1 MVTRKTCSGAGT
13 STGAPARAGLQ
24 KGPAVCQGWSNL
36 EKSSLLKN
44 ADEATAE
51 ALSEGASRC
60 REEGLRVFRWC
71 VRTTEFWRK
80 ENQKWERNS
89 FLAAITLAVS
99 PQFLYDNNEQCTS
112 WQKGNVYRVQFQ
124 YHRAKKG
131 RVGAERINL

>member
-60 REEGLRVFRWC
+60 REDGLRVFRWC
-71 VRTTEFWRK
+71 VEKGEPEVGKEF
-80 ENQKWERNS
+80 
-89 FLAAITLAVS
+89 LPAAITWQCLPSSSMTTMNSAPAGKREMFTGS
-99 PQFLYDNNEQCTS
+99 NSNTTEQR
-112 WQKGNVYRVQFQ
+112 RVELEL
-124 YHRAKKG
+124 R
-131 RVGAERINL
+131 E